1 MTKYILITII
11 LLFIPLATSNNLP
24 LDNGPEYTLLHIN
37 AKWNQYNNV
46 TFDKIPNCKI
56 QFAFLEDQPKEIQST
71 IQYVPHVVLL
81 KQNRPIAQW
90 SADLSFKLDV
100 STQEVIN
107 IINTH

>member
-1 MTKYILITII
+1 MIPFSTKHVEQ
-11 LLFIPLATSNNLP
+11 AS
-24 LDNGPEYTLLHIN
+24 DDSEYTLLHIN

-107 IINTH
+107 IINAH